1 MIVGDLVKRKPVT
14 STKDATLAEI
24 ARLMKENEVGSV
36 VIVDERMRPVGIITE
51 RDVVMAIADGIPVTS
66 KAERVMSGGPV
77 QVNAKS
83 DITEAL
89 ALMLSRNIRHLV
101 VVNDEGVLVGVV
113 SSRDLLR
120 AVGSIALD
128 LSIW

>member
-14 STKDATLAEI
+14 STKDVTLAEI

-36 VIVDERMRPVGIITE
+36 IIVDEGMRPVGIITE
-51 RDVVMAIADGIPVTS
+51 RDVVMAVADGVPVTL

>member
-1 MIVGDLVKRKPVT
+1 MIVGDLVKRKPIT

-36 VIVDERMRPVGIITE
+36 VIVDEWMRPVGIITE
-51 RDVVMAIADGIPVTS
+51 RDVVMAVADGVPVTS
-66 KAERVMSGGPV
+66 KAERVMSGEPV

-101 VVNDEGVLVGVV
+101 VVNDEGVLIGVV